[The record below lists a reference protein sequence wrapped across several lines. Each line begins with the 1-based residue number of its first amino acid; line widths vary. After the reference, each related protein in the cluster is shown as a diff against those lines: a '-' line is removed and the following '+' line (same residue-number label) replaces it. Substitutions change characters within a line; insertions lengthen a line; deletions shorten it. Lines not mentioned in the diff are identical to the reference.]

1 MYIMNPISDTESE
14 PDQNAPIVESLE
26 KTKTK
31 RKGVAPTT
39 PKAEEPKQA
48 LKLKKEFL
56 AEEPKQVPPPKPKRQ
71 LTERQLEA
79 LAKAREKRAL
89 ARKEKSEKE
98 VKIETPEPEPQPLEK
113 VEPKEVVGGRNPP
126 PVVEKKKRTYNKK
139 AKAQPLE
146 PKKEVKIETPEPEPV
161 VEKKKRTYNKKAPAP
176 KAEVV
181 KIDFV

>member
-1 MYIMNPISDTESE
+1 MNPLSDTESE

-26 KTKTK
+26 KTKPK

-39 PKAEEPKQA
+39 PKAEEPK
-48 LKLKKEFL
+48 
-56 AEEPKQVPPPKPKRQ
+56 AEEPPKQKRQ
-71 LTERQLEA
+71 PTERQLEA
-79 LAKAREKRAL
+79 LTKAREKRAL
-89 ARKEKSEKE
+89 ARKAKSENKPVEPKKE
-98 VKIETPEPEPQPLEK
+98 VKIETPDPE
-113 VEPKEVVGGRNPP
+113 P

-146 PKKEVKIETPEPEPV
+146 KVEPKKVEPEPEPEPV
-161 VEKKKRTYNKKAPAP
+161 VEKKKRTYNKKAKAPEPEPVVEKKKRTYKP

>member
-26 KTKTK
+26 KTKPK

-39 PKAEEPKQA
+39 PVAEEPP
-48 LKLKKEFL
+48 
-56 AEEPKQVPPPKPKRQ
+56 PKQKRQ
-71 LTERQLEA
+71 PTERQLEA

-89 ARKEKSEKE
+89 ERKAKSEN
-98 VKIETPEPEPQPLEK
+98 QP
-113 VEPKEVVGGRNPP
+113 V
-126 PVVEKKKRTYNKK
+126 
-139 AKAQPLE
+139 E

-161 VEKKKRTYNKKAPAP
+161 VEKKKRTYNKKAKAQPEPEPVVEKKKRTYNKKAKAPEPEPVVEKKKRTYKP